1 MRVIL
6 LGPPGAGKGTQAQ
19 FIKERFKLVQ
29 VATGDMLR
37 AAIKEGSPLGQK
49 VKSIMESGGLIPDE
63 TMIELVDER
72 LHKPDCANGFLLDG
86 FPRTVKQAKSLAM
99 TGVKLD
105 AVIELDV
112 PDEEL
117 LKRLT
122 GRRIHQ
128 ASGRVY
134 HIEFHPPTRSGRDD
148 VTGEPLIQREDDK
161 EETVL
166 KRLKVYRAETQP
178 VVNYYMKSAVS
189 HAKDAPAFIKI
200 DGKQSALI
208 VCDQIFNRLSKFK

>member
-37 AAIKEGSPLGQK
+37 AAIKEGTPLGQK

-72 LHKPDCANGFLLDG
+72 IHKPDCAHGFLLDG
-86 FPRTVKQAKSLAM
+86 YPRTVKQAKSLAM

-122 GRRIHQ
+122 GRRIHPP
-128 ASGRVY
+128 SGRVY
-134 HIEFHPPTRSGRDD
+134 HVEFHPPTRSGRDD
-148 VTGEPLIQREDDK
+148 VTGEPLIQRDDDK

-178 VVNYYMKSAVS
+178 VVNYYMKLAVS

-200 DGKQSALI
+200 DGRQSALI
-208 VCDQIFNRLSKFK
+208 VCDQIFNRLSKFQ